1 MEVKK
6 SPKANLE
13 NKKGVFFEIGLV
25 LALAALLFAFQWK
38 GQSSDTNA
46 FQAPP
51 DEEADEEIIPI
62 TQQILKPP
70 PPPPPAPKLTEL
82 IEIVEDEANV
92 DEDLEI
98 LDAEDESENKV
109 PIQQDDYG
117 DYGDEQV
124 DADIFDV
131 VEDMPMFPYGSITKW
146 ISKHVHYPT
155 LAVENGISG
164 KVYVKFVIERDG
176 SVSNAKIIRGVESTL
191 DKEALRVVNLM
202 PKWKPGKQRGKP
214 VRVAFTLPINF
225 QLSQ

>member
-13 NKKGVFFEIGLV
+13 NTKGVFFEIGLV
-25 LALAALLFAFQWK
+25 LALTALLFAFQWK
-38 GQSSDTNA
+38 SSTSDTNV

-62 TQQILKPP
+62 TQQLLKPP

-82 IEIVEDEANV
+82 IEIVDDEANV

-98 LDAEDESENKV
+98 LDAEDESENKA
-109 PIQQDDYG
+109 PINKDDYG

-131 VEDMPMFPYGSITKW
+131 VEDMPYFPYGSVTKW
-146 ISKHVHYPT
+146 ISKNVHYPT

-164 KVYVKFVIERDG
+164 KVFVKFVIERDG
-176 SVSNAKIIRGVESTL
+176 SVTAAKIIRGVESTL
-191 DKEALRVVNLM
+191 DKEALRVVSMM